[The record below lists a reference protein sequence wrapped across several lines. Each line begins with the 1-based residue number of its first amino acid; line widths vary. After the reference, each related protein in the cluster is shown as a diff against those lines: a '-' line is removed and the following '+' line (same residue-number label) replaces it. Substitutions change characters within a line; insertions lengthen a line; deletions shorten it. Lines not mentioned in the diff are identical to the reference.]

1 MGNLKLNRHPPKA
14 YILLF
19 VHIYSRYTYQV
30 ASQELGHYKFP
41 TFPSSHY
48 EITFFIID
56 QQHNNLTLNKIKST
70 EQQLR
75 TAV

>member
-1 MGNLKLNRHPPKA
+1 
-14 YILLF
+14 
-19 VHIYSRYTYQV
+19 V